1 MKNRKFINSGVCC
14 LLTSLCL
21 LTGCAQKA
29 PEEADAMS
37 QESIVADLVQPAETE
52 KNGVYISVD
61 SYDEVSDLNRFISL
75 TIDNQSGQ
83 TLDFNLEHGG
93 MQVNDFWIPGYLQP
107 DYTQSDTGKVASGE
121 KRSYA
126 LKLMEDELCH
136 AGIDR
141 VGSIQFQ
148 ISGRNE
154 SYEKSVLLD
163 PIVLETT
170 ARDHADGYDQQ
181 QEDPLYAGDA
191 VRIEYLGCTE
201 DGPLSILVFCIQNDS
216 DSWITAEFEDLMIN
230 SSIPVTS
237 MFDTEAAPHSRALL
251 KAEIR
256 PWSTDNQIGSSSDI
270 ESFSGDILFGFQ
282 EEGSSWL
289 NPEKAESVSFD
300 IQPDFNQPIY

>member
-1 MKNRKFINSGVCC
+1 MKNRKFLNSGAYCV
-14 LLTSLCL
+14 LTCLCL

-29 PEEADAMS
+29 PEEAEPMS
-37 QESIVADLVQPAETE
+37 QESIVADLIQPAETE
-52 KNGVYISVD
+52 KNGVHVSAD
-61 SYDEVSDLNRFISL
+61 AYDEVSDLNRFISL
-75 TIDNQSGQ
+75 TIDNQSGE
-83 TLDFNLEHGG
+83 TLSFDLEHGG
-93 MQVNDFWIPGYLQP
+93 MQVNDFWITGFLQP

-121 KRSYA
+121 KRSYT
-126 LKLMEDELCH
+126 LKLMEDDLCH

-141 VGSIQFQ
+141 VGSMQFQ
-148 ISGRNE
+148 ICGKNE
-154 SYEKSVLLD
+154 SYEKTVLLD

-170 ARDHADGYDQQ
+170 AREHADGYDQQ

-201 DGPLSILVFCIQNDS
+201 DGPTPILVFCIQNDS
-216 DSWITAEFEDLMIN
+216 GSWITAEFEDLMIN
-230 SSIPVTS
+230 SSIPVKS

-256 PWSTDNQIGSSSDI
+256 PWSTDSQIGSSSDI

-289 NPEKAESVSFD
+289 NPEKAESVSFT
-300 IQPDFNQPIY
+300 IQPDFSHAIY